1 MIVTVTFNP
10 AIDKSANVHQ
20 VQPDRKLRC
29 SAPSHEPGGG
39 GINVARAVKKLGGNA
54 IAVWMKGGPTG
65 ERLEQLLEAEGID
78 NQAVPFAN
86 DTRQDLT
93 IFENTTGRQYRFTMP
108 GPEVKEEEAAGVI
121 EKVKQLNPDFLVLS
135 GSLPPGVPRDFY
147 ATIIKECSRETKVI
161 IDSSG
166 NPLLHGL
173 RAGVFLT
180 KPNLTELR
188 HMAGE
193 TVESD
198 AQIKH
203 AAQAVVRE
211 GQADVVVVSLGSA
224 GAFYVEDECIDRIYA
239 PTVSIKSKV
248 GAGDSMVAGIVL
260 KLEENWQPKEAVRYG
275 VAAGA
280 AAVMTPGT
288 ELCRLK
294 DTEHLFDQMKK
305 EEEMYLA
312 RR

>member
-1 MIVTVTFNP
+1 MIVTVTLNP
-10 AIDKSANVHQ
+10 AVDKSASVHQ

-39 GINVARAVKKLGGNA
+39 GINVARAVKKLGGKA
-54 IAVWMKGGPTG
+54 ATVWMKGGPTG
-65 ERLEQLLEAEGID
+65 ERLRKLLEAEQID
-78 NQAVPFAN
+78 SYPVPFAK
-86 DTRQDLT
+86 DTRQNLT
-93 IFENTTGRQYRFTMP
+93 VFEDTTGRQYRFTMP
-108 GPEVKEEEAAGVI
+108 GPEVKEDEAAGVI
-121 EKVKQLNPDFLVLS
+121 EQIKSLNPDFLVLS

-147 ATIIKECSRETKVI
+147 ARIVKESASSAKVI

-166 NPLLHGL
+166 DPLLHGL

-188 HMAGE
+188 HIAGE

-198 AQIKH
+198 SQIKH
-203 AAQAVVRE
+203 AAQAIVRE
-211 GQADVVVVSLGSA
+211 GQADIVAVSLGSA

-239 PTVSIKSKV
+239 PTVTIKSKV

-260 KLEENWQPKEAVRYG
+260 KLEENWQPKDAVRYG

-288 ELCRLK
+288 ELCRFQ
-294 DTEHLFDQMKK
+294 DTEHLFDQMKI
-305 EEEMYLA
+305 EEELYLA